1 MSARRSHLLS
11 RQARAVPLVG
21 AVAVGIMA
29 SVQSRL
35 NGELSQHVGDGLRAA
50 VWSFGSG
57 LVILCVVVAISEPIR
72 AGLVRLSGALRAG
85 VLPRWQ
91 VLGGLFGG
99 FLVGVQS
106 AVVPLL
112 GVAVFTVATVAGQS
126 SNSLVVDRIGLGPA
140 GRQAITGRRVASAV
154 LAVVAVVIAVS
165 DRFGVASFSLVA
177 VAFAVL
183 AGLGIAVQQAING
196 RVAQTS
202 GHVMSATFVNFAFG
216 TAGLVLALACRTV
229 VNGEGLPSVAGAPWW
244 AYLGGALGIVFIA
257 IAAWVVPILGVLLF
271 ALLSIA
277 GQLSGA
283 LLLDVV
289 APTRGTSLG
298 WHLVVG
304 VVLAF
309 GAVALAARRPAT

>member
-1 MSARRSHLLS
+1 
-11 RQARAVPLVG
+11 
-21 AVAVGIMA
+21 MA
-29 SVQSRL
+29 SLQSRL
-35 NGELSQHVGDGLRAA
+35 NGELSQHVGDGLQAA

-57 LVILCVVVAISEPIR
+57 LVILCVVVAISQPIR
-72 AGLVRLSGALRAG
+72 AGLVRLSRALRAG
-85 VLPRWQ
+85 ALPRWQ

-177 VAFAVL
+177 VAFSVL

-202 GHVMSATFVNFAFG
+202 GHAMSATFVNFAFG

-229 VNGEGLPSVAGAPWW
+229 VDGEGFPSVTGAPWW
-244 AYLGGALGIVFIA
+244 SYLGGALGIVFIA

-289 APTRGTSLG
+289 APTPGASLG
-298 WHLVVG
+298 WHLVAG